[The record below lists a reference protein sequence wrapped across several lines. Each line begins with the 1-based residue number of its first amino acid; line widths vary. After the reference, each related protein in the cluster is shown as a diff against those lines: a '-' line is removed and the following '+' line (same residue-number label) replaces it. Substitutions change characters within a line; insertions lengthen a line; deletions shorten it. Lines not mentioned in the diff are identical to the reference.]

1 MALRSSEDVSFIA
14 ELARAALSRTGVR
27 MGYLARIRKG
37 EARDAM
43 DSTITTIEKT
53 QGPRHHSDPLEAPRQ
68 AGGEKAPC
76 VHNEPVIGIRLPA
89 SVREDNHDI
98 PPCTLEPPLLLS
110 EEILM
115 LRFILLFHRPK
126 MEGDYGPW
134 PRNLSKML
142 ATRQAFLRRARIPSS
157 VRDPRVRNAA
167 IGPWIEIPFVNL
179 VTKDGGVELSL
190 LPLEVV
196 IRE

>member
-1 MALRSSEDVSFIA
+1 MYHLPSNWTAQRSA
-14 ELARAALSRTGVR
+14 EQELEMS
-27 MGYLARIRKG
+27 YLARIRMG
-37 EARDAM
+37 EAKGAM
-43 DSTITTIEKT
+43 DSTITTVEKT
-53 QGPRHHSDPLEAPRQ
+53 QGPGHHLILWRLFARKAPRI
-68 AGGEKAPC
+68 
-76 VHNEPVIGIRLPA
+76 HNEPVIGIRLPA
-89 SVREDNHDI
+89 SVQEDNHDI
-98 PPCTLEPPLLLS
+98 PPCTLEPPFLPS
-110 EEILM
+110 KEILM

-142 ATRQAFLRRARIPSS
+142 ATRQASLRRARIPSS
-157 VRDPRVRNAA
+157 VRDPRVRNAV

>member
-1 MALRSSEDVSFIA
+1 MYHLPSNWTAQRSAEQESE
-14 ELARAALSRTGVR
+14 

-37 EARDAM
+37 EAKGAM

-98 PPCTLEPPLLLS
+98 APCTLEPPLLLRGG
-110 EEILM
+110 ILM
-115 LRFILLFHRPK
+115 LRFILL
-126 MEGDYGPW
+126 GPW
-134 PRNLSKML
+134 PRTWSRTVED
-142 ATRQAFLRRARIPSS
+142 AGHQAFLRRARIPSS
-157 VRDPRVRNAA
+157 ARDPRLRNAA
-167 IGPWIEIPFVNL
+167 IGPDP
-179 VTKDGGVELSL
+179 TSL
-190 LPLEVV
+190 
-196 IRE
+196 